1 MQGFISH
8 SVYSV
13 EFFTPIYGSLF
24 IKSRLPIAHTR
35 EGARVYTLLY
45 IECKKYKLAEHINT
59 AARVTST
66 LLGKPYIRVRQRGCD
81 DDTTPLNRRSNSC
94 LRSPH
99 RKQPK
104 ASVYAGYPSAEHLNK
119 DREGYRTPY

>member
-1 MQGFISH
+1 MHNIISLSRKIIVSSQLFLIIRLCGAHKH
-8 SVYSV
+8 SRA
-13 EFFTPIYGSLF
+13 
-24 IKSRLPIAHTR
+24 KH
-35 EGARVYTLLY
+35 
-45 IECKKYKLAEHINT
+45 
-59 AARVTST
+59 T

-104 ASVYAGYPSAEHLNK
+104 ASVYAGDPSAEHLNI
-119 DREGYRTPY
+119 DRDRREHLIERETIDFM